1 MGSAAG
7 AEVGTTEVHDAD
19 ISGEGLLRA
28 VVDHLQLFRGRP
40 DRAHTTILEDDG
52 IGLLLDQHQLFPAE
66 RTVEID
72 GHHLAHVEADVV
84 IAIVPVHEAGHDV
97 LTGVVPAVSHAA
109 CPIDHAVICLA
120 DRQRPVHGMQYTD
133 DDIAP
138 YIPLL
143 LTARRVGHRH
153 LLHIQ
158 HGCLADTTVVRV
170 LTTALRIEAMDTELD
185 EILPVGSGAARH
197 LRVERLH
204 IVILIIKRVFIH

>member
-1 MGSAAG
+1 M
-7 AEVGTTEVHDAD
+7 
-19 ISGEGLLRA
+19 
-28 VVDHLQLFRGRP
+28 
-40 DRAHTTILEDDG
+40 HTTILEDDG
-52 IGLLLDQHQLFPAE
+52 IGLLLDLHQLFPAE

-109 CPIDHAVICLA
+109 RPVDHAVICLA

-138 YIPLL
+138 CVPLL
-143 LTARRVGHRH
+143 LTACRVGHRH

-158 HGCLADTTVVRV
+158 HGRLTDAAVVCI
-170 LTTALRIEAMDTELD
+170 LTTTLRIEAMDTELD
-185 EILPVGSGAARH
+185 EPVPVCSCAVRH
-197 LRVERLH
+197 LRVELLH
-204 IVILIIKRVFIH
+204 IVILIIKCIFIH